1 MRSREFL
8 SEGPLSRADFK
19 ERYRLANFIQKLEK
33 GDPFVAVS
41 GDPIV
46 IPASRQEITHLKAEL
61 KASFDPTDPRPKA
74 QSIKPVDI
82 PNVIGGVKLSSL
94 QKTKEFGGTFS
105 VSATGEVDVSKANLG
120 PTVEALKS
128 FAIYAKLVM
137 RGKDQITAEDVLS
150 IGQLAASNSKEEAV
164 GKSKTPTTVAL
175 YTRNVLDAGRKIND
189 QITLKVALSTPSFL
203 RAVRTTQ
210 ADKEAW
216 GNLQGIVKYVNT
228 ESDIGKYS
236 RYFSQN
242 NHRDPLKIA
251 VVGIGGAKTDI
262 ESTYTTDAGQ
272 EKPIRNLS
280 MSIKAAGAE
289 WYDQASANNADGM
302 IKFYDIIGLGEDSA
316 NQAMITANFQEGG
329 KSSTPKEFENRIKAA
344 TLIYEI
350 AYNQLKKQIPE
361 DTPGEARYVQTFMG
375 NLRNSLAGDQQ
386 LVYVKFDAK
395 GTYEKLKPHLLTKLA
410 EVIDLDVNFS
420 ADPGRPT
427 IYWIDKQT
435 GRTLLYV
442 VLLKVPS
449 EKRLTH
455 QFNLGKDFFPLLREA
470 EKLLNAPQQPATA
483 PHITT
488 PGMPAPKTPAS
499 TDPKS
504 VQNMKKPLGA
514 SQQMMGQDPAPVAPQ

>member
-8 SEGPLSRADFK
+8 SEGPLARADFK
-19 ERYRLANFIQKLEK
+19 ERYRLANFIQKLET
-33 GDPFVAVS
+33 GDPFISVS

-46 IPASRQEITHLKAEL
+46 IPASTAEIRHLKAEL
-61 KASFDPTDPRPKA
+61 KNSFDPKDPRPKA
-74 QSIKPVDI
+74 LSIKPVDM
-82 PNVIGGVKLSSL
+82 PNVIGGIKLSSL

-105 VSATGEVDVSKANLG
+105 VNASGEMDVSKANLG

-137 RGKDQITAEDVLS
+137 RGKSQITPEDVLS
-150 IGQLAASNSKEEAV
+150 IGQLAASNSREEAV
-164 GKSKTPTTVAL
+164 GASKSPTTVAL
-175 YTRNVLDAGRKIND
+175 YTRNVPDVNKKIND
-189 QITLKVALSTPSFL
+189 QITLKIALSTPSFL

-210 ADKEAW
+210 ADKAAW

-228 ESDIGKYS
+228 ESDMGKYA
-236 RYFSQN
+236 RYFGNN

-251 VVGIGGAKTDI
+251 VVGIGGDKVDI
-262 ESTYTTDAGQ
+262 ESTYTTDTGE
-272 EKPIRNLS
+272 EKPIQNLS
-280 MSIKAAGAE
+280 LSVKAAGAE

-302 IKFYDIIGLGEDSA
+302 VKFYNIIGLGEDAA
-316 NQAMITANFQEGG
+316 NQAMITSNFQEGG
-329 KSSTPKEFENRIKAA
+329 KGSSQKEFENRIKAA

-350 AYNQLKKQIPE
+350 AYNQLKAKIPE
-361 DTPGEARYVQTFMG
+361 NIPGEARYIQTFLN
-375 NLRNSLAGDQQ
+375 NLRSSLAGDQR

-420 ADPGRPT
+420 SDPGRPT
-427 IYWIDKQT
+427 IYWIDKAT

-470 EKLLNAPQQPATA
+470 EKLLNIPAAAPAGP
-483 PHITT
+483 PVNT
-488 PGMPAPKTPAS
+488 PGMVNPAT
-499 TDPKS
+499 TTPKS

-514 SQQMMGQDPAPVAPQ
+514 SQQMMGQEPAQPQ

>member
-19 ERYRLANFIQKLEK
+19 ERYRLANFIRKLEK
-33 GDPFVAVS
+33 KEPFIAVS

-46 IPASRQEITHLKAEL
+46 IPASAAEIKHLKAEL
-61 KASFDPTDPRPKA
+61 ANSFDPADPRPKA

-82 PNVIGGVKLSSL
+82 PNTVGGIKLSSL

-105 VSATGEVDVSKANLG
+105 VSATGEMDVSKANIG

-137 RGKDQITAEDVLS
+137 RGKSQITPEDVLS
-150 IGQLAASNSKEEAV
+150 IGQLAASNSREEAV
-164 GKSKTPTTVAL
+164 GKSKSPTTVAL
-175 YTRNVLDAGRKIND
+175 YSRNVPDANKKIND

-210 ADKEAW
+210 GDKEAW

-236 RYFSQN
+236 RYFGNN

-251 VVGIGGAKTDI
+251 VVGIGGDKVDI
-262 ESTYTTDAGQ
+262 ESTLTTDTGE
-272 EKPIRNLS
+272 EKPIQNLS
-280 MSIKAAGAE
+280 LSIKGAGAE

-302 IKFYDIIGLGEDSA
+302 VKFYNIMGLGEDLA
-316 NQAMITANFQEGG
+316 NQAMIISNFQEGG
-329 KSSTPKEFENRIKAA
+329 KGSTPKEFENRIKAA
-344 TLIYEI
+344 TLIYEV
-350 AYNQLKKQIPE
+350 AYNQLKEKIPASV
-361 DTPGEARYVQTFMG
+361 PGEAKYIQTFLA
-375 NLRNSLAGDQQ
+375 NLKNSLAGDQK

-410 EVIDLDVNFS
+410 DVIDLDVNFS

-427 IYWIDKQT
+427 IYWIDKNT
-435 GRTLLYV
+435 GRTLIYV

-470 EKLLNAPQQPATA
+470 EKLLNAPATTTVNA
-483 PHITT
+483 PVTT
-488 PGMPAPKTPAS
+488 PGMTTANTPGD
-499 TDPKS
+499 TTPKS
-504 VQNMKKPLGA
+504 IQNLKKPLGA
-514 SQQMMGQDPAPVAPQ
+514 SQQMMGQEPAEVPPR

>member
-8 SEGPLSRADFK
+8 SEGPLSKADFK

-33 GDPFVAVS
+33 GDPFIAVS

-46 IPASRQEITHLKAEL
+46 IPASRQEINHLKAEL
-61 KASFDPTDPRPKA
+61 KSSFDPADPRPKA
-74 QSIKPVDI
+74 QSIKPVDM
-82 PNVIGGVKLSSL
+82 PNTIGGIKLSSL

-105 VSATGEVDVSKANLG
+105 VSSSGEMDVSKANIG
-120 PTVEALKS
+120 PTVEALKA

-137 RGKDQITAEDVLS
+137 RGTDQITPEDVIA
-150 IGQLAASNSKEEAV
+150 IGQLAASNSREEAV
-164 GKSKTPTTVAL
+164 GKSKSPTTVAL
-175 YTRNVLDAGRKIND
+175 YSRNVPDVGKKIND
-189 QITLKVALSTPSFL
+189 QITLKIALSTPSFL

-210 ADKEAW
+210 SDKEAW

-228 ESDIGKYS
+228 ESDMGKYS
-236 RYFSQN
+236 RYFGNN

-251 VVGIGGAKTDI
+251 VVGIGGDKVDI
-262 ESTYTTDAGQ
+262 ESTLTTDTGE
-272 EKPIRNLS
+272 EKPIQNLS
-280 MSIKAAGAE
+280 LSVKANDAP

-302 IKFYDIIGLGEDSA
+302 VKFYDIIGLGEDAA
-316 NQAMITANFQEGG
+316 NQAMVTANFQEGG
-329 KSSTPKEFENRIKAA
+329 KGSTPKEFEKRIKAA
-344 TLIYEI
+344 TLIYEV
-350 AYNQLKKQIPE
+350 AFNQLKAKIPE
-361 DTPGEARYVQTFMG
+361 SIPGEARYIQTFLA
-375 NLRNSLAGDQQ
+375 NLKNSLAGDQK

-427 IYWIDKQT
+427 IYWIDKST
-435 GRTLLYV
+435 GRTLVYV

-470 EKLLNAPQQPATA
+470 ENLLNAPATTPQPAV
-483 PHITT
+483 TT
-488 PGMPAPKTPAS
+488 T
-499 TDPKS
+499 
-504 VQNMKKPLGA
+504 
-514 SQQMMGQDPAPVAPQ
+514 PVAPVPAGIQNQTKQIGNKIPMGAPPAAV